1 MKIEGVEHIGIAVA
15 NLDECIEKFEKILGL
30 KCQRRERVESNHVE
44 VAVFDC
50 GETRLELVA
59 ATDEESPIHKF
70 VARSGNSLH
79 HICFK
84 VEGIDDWLKFLKEN
98 GVGLIDSVPRDGAL
112 GHRIAFVKPKSI
124 CNFLIELSEEKP

>member
-15 NLDECIEKFEKILGL
+15 DLDRCIEKFEKLLGL
-30 KCQRRERVESNHVE
+30 KCSRRERSEPNRVE

-50 GETRLELVA
+50 GATRLELVSP
-59 ATDEESPIHKF
+59 TDDTSPIQKF
-70 VARSGNSLH
+70 IDRGGNSLH

-84 VEGIDDWLKFLKEN
+84 VEGIDQWLTFLDGE
-98 GVGLIDSVPRDGAL
+98 GVELIDRRPRDGAL
-112 GHRIAFVKPKSI
+112 GHRIAFLKPRSI

>member
-15 NLDECIEKFEKILGL
+15 NLDECIEKFEKLLGL
-30 KCQRRERVESNHVE
+30 KCGSRERSETNRVE
-44 VAVFDC
+44 VAIFDC
-50 GETRLELVA
+50 GGTRLELVA
-59 ATDEESPIHKF
+59 PTDEDSPIQKF
-70 VARSGNSLH
+70 IAGGGNSLH

-84 VEGIDDWLKFLKEN
+84 VEGIDQWLTFLDGE
-98 GVGLIDSVPRDGAL
+98 GVGLIDKKPRDGAL